1 MMKTKQMTCYGDLG
15 LHVTQGTLFCLEEYA
30 EHFFTLHPFLSTQK
44 LYFNGFDTIQT
55 AEVHDIVY

>member
-30 EHFFTLHPFLSTQK
+30 EHFFTLALSICQVIQK
-44 LYFNGFDTIQT
+44 QSI
-55 AEVHDIVY
+55 